1 MIKAPN
7 CAFVLMWGLV
17 AALGVAPVMAGSP
30 ETNLLLEETIAKV
43 PSEWQVHISPRGN
56 TLVIFLTP
64 PYQEA
69 FNFWYDPQRLQE
81 KMLALCP
88 GPNDEIWAKIPLN
101 QTIAIQPTVGGKSTE
116 AMRLICKRGAS
127 PPA

>member
-1 MIKAPN
+1 MINATSYG
-7 CAFVLMWGLV
+7 FVLTFGLV
-17 AALGVAPVMAGSP
+17 AALSVAPVLAGSP
-30 ETNLLLEETIAKV
+30 EASLLLEETIAKV
-43 PSEWQVHISPRGN
+43 PSEWQVRISPRGN

-69 FNFWYDPQRLQE
+69 FDLWYEPQRLQE

-88 GPNDEIWAKIPLN
+88 GPNDVIWAKIPRD
-101 QTIAIQPTVGGKSTE
+101 QAIAIEPTVGGKSAE